1 MGGDTLRFKSRQNH
15 ILLMRR
21 NNKDDFERALQG
33 FTQLAN
39 VYPDHVAPILG
50 IARAHVLMRN
60 APKAR
65 QQLKRVAKMDWS
77 HEEAEEYEGAWLL
90 LADLH
95 VSNGKFDL
103 AQELLKK
110 VLQHNKSCS
119 KAWDYMG
126 YIMEKEQSYQNAAEL
141 YANAW
146 EYSGSNDPSTGY
158 KLAFNYLKAKRF
170 VDAIDVCHRVLEV
183 NPDMSKIRKDVLD
196 KARAGLRM

>member
-119 KAWDYMG
+119 KAWDYRG
-126 YIMEKEQSYQNAAEL
+126 R
-141 YANAW
+141 
-146 EYSGSNDPSTGY
+146 NDPSTGY